1 MLSFTASIGANPLN
15 FIIYCRKS
23 QASREKRLIDSAREE
38 MRFCGVQITGNAKE
52 VVVIMRSKG
61 QFESCLSDR
70 SDGSCSSVDFL
81 VSPSPLNND
90 L

>member
-1 MLSFTASIGANPLN
+1 M
-15 FIIYCRKS
+15 
-23 QASREKRLIDSAREE
+23 
-38 MRFCGVQITGNAKE
+38 TGNAEE
-52 VVVIMRSKG
+52 VAVIARSKG